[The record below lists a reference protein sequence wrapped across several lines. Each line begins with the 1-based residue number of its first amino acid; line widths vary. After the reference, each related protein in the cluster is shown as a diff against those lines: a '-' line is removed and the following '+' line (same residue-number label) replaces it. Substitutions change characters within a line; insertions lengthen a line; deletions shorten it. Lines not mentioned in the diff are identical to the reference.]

1 MRLLRAAVFTAVCV
15 ALSAAG
21 HEWAGGRPVPL
32 WTLAVAWAAVFAV
45 AAPLA
50 GRERSLPGIA
60 ALLGAGE
67 FGLHLLFGIGGGCA
81 PAAAPAPR
89 TSGGTLQAL
98 AGHLLCGANAHPL
111 SPSAAARV
119 IRSAGLDPTRL
130 AVAHAGS
137 AGAGGGHAAA
147 SMSGMA
153 GMGASLTPA
162 MIAGHLAA
170 ALAAGWLLRC
180 GEAALWRIVRLA
192 QLAGAAAA
200 GVPLRRV
207 PVLARLLLAGLPG
220 APSPAG
226 PRTARFGDVPGPP
239 RPVLL
244 RHALARRGP
253 PAAFPA
259 PAV

>member
-1 MRLLRAAVFTAVCV
+1 
-15 ALSAAG
+15 
-21 HEWAGGRPVPL
+21 VPL

-67 FGLHLLFGIGGGCA
+67 FGLHLLFGLGGACG
-81 PAAAPAPR
+81 PVTSAATPR
-89 TSGGTLQAL
+89 PSGGALQTL
-98 AGHLLCGANAHPL
+98 AGHLLCGATAHPL

-119 IRSAGLDPTRL
+119 IRSAGLDPARL
-130 AVAHAGS
+130 TGAHAGTT
-137 AGAGGGHAAA
+137 AVGGAHAGGA
-147 SMSGMA
+147 MSGMS
-153 GMGASLTPA
+153 GMGSAFTPA
-162 MIAGHLAA
+162 MIAGHLVA
-170 ALAAGWLLRC
+170 ALVAGWLLRR
-180 GEAALWRIVRLA
+180 GEVALWRIVRLA
-192 QLAGAAAA
+192 RLAGAAAAASA

-220 APSPAG
+220 APRPAG
-226 PRTARFGDVPGPP
+226 PRAARFGAVPGPP
-239 RPVLL
+239 RPLLL

-253 PAAFPA
+253 PRAALA